1 MNKSQ
6 LIDTLAPSFDGNRR
20 SAAQALDTVLETITR
35 TVVTGEKVGITG
47 FGVFE
52 KLDKPARTVRNP
64 ATGASVRKKKTSVP
78 RFRAGAELK
87 AYVSGEKKFPRGSA
101 ARKAAPAASTA
112 AASTGARSTAGK
124 STGTKSTGT
133 KSTGTKSAAPT
144 SGITTASKASSPGK
158 ATTARTTR
166 TGTGTRKTAAAR
178 SGPAKSSV
186 TRSAGTAPAKKTTKR
201 AAKKS

>member
-133 KSTGTKSAAPT
+133 KSAAPT